1 MEFYG
6 QYKQDEYVFQNFF
19 KNKKDGFFIDI
30 GAHDG
35 VALNNTYFFEKLG
48 WYGICIEPTPY
59 IFERL
64 CNNRNCELLNIALS
78 DVSGNM
84 DFMVLS
90 GYTQMLSGL
99 LNNYD
104 PRHVNRINGE
114 MGIKYEGKLGSK
126 EIIKIKTD
134 TFMSLKTP
142 KIIDFISLDVEGSEI
157 NILKGIDFNEKLI
170 KVIVVENN
178 YHDKSINDILENNG
192 FVVNNHLGCDTVFI
206 NPKNLEL

>member
-1 MEFYG
+1 
-6 QYKQDEYVFQNFF
+6 
-19 KNKKDGFFIDI
+19 
-30 GAHDG
+30 
-35 VALNNTYFFEKLG
+35 
-48 WYGICIEPTPY
+48 
-59 IFERL
+59 
-64 CNNRNCELLNIALS
+64 
-78 DVSGNM
+78 
-84 DFMVLS
+84 
-90 GYTQMLSGL
+90 MLSGL
-99 LNNYD
+99 VNNYD

-114 MGIKYEGKLGSK
+114 MGIEYEGKLGSK

-206 NPKNLEL
+206 NPKNLELN